1 MLLEKKTVF
10 TASGLR
16 DLYKNYVSK
25 AVLAILG
32 LEDQMKIHYAMPVR
46 TMLLDAVDY
55 SNQCKNISQEHRQ
68 AKDLEPGAEFLSG
81 MKPDDCILPVLTL
94 VIYYGEQ
101 PWEKPESLWDMMD
114 IPEELKPYINNY
126 RIHVFQIRD
135 SAQYTFKHP
144 DNQDFFTLISEFY
157 TPKNHFTLHEFK
169 KKYPDMTV
177 YWETAAAVGAATGT
191 TKLINYALN
200 HKGERLNMCT
210 ALQGLIDEGLDIGRK
225 DGIAEGINIGRKDGL
240 TEGRKAGLVEGRDEA
255 IHKIVLQLKNLNVPI
270 SIISKAL
277 MESFHLSEEDLKKY
291 LS

>member
-10 TASGLR
+10 TVSGLR
-16 DLYKNYVSK
+16 DLYKNYVPE

-32 LEDQMKIHYAMPVR
+32 LENQMKIHFAMPVR
-46 TMLLDAVDY
+46 TMFLDAVDY
-55 SNQCKNISQEHRQ
+55 SKQCKRISQEHRQ
-68 AKDLEPGAEFLSG
+68 SKDLEPGAEYLSG
-81 MKPDDCILPVLTL
+81 LKPDDRILPVLTL

-114 IPEELKPYINNY
+114 IPDELKPFINNY

-135 SAQYTFKHP
+135 CKQYSFNHP

-157 TPKNHFTLHEFK
+157 SQKNHFNLREFEK
-169 KKYPDMTV
+169 KHPGMTV

-191 TKLINYALN
+191 TKLVNYALK

-225 DGIAEGINIGRKDGL
+225 NGIA
-240 TEGRKAGLVEGRDEA
+240 EGRKAGLVEGRDEA
-255 IHKIVLQLKNLNVPI
+255 INKIVSQLKNLNVPI

-277 MESFHLSEEDLKKY
+277 MESFHLSEDDLKKY
-291 LS
+291 LK